1 MQNLITQ
8 FGASN
13 PAGATGLV
21 TTKALIPMNNFS
33 GLLQMTNNKQGGGNQ
48 SPFDKGN
55 PDEKIAWAKAFVKEG
70 NHRTSM
76 VILLSN

>member
-21 TTKALIPMNNFS
+21 TTKALIPINNFS
-33 GLLQMTNNKQGGGNQ
+33 GLLQMTNNK
-48 SPFDKGN
+48 
-55 PDEKIAWAKAFVKEG
+55 
-70 NHRTSM
+70 
-76 VILLSN
+76 